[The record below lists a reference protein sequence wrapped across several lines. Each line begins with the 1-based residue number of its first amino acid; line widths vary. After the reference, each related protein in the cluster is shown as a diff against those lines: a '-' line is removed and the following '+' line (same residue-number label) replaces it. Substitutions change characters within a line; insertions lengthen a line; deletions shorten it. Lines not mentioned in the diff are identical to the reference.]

1 MNTTSE
7 DSDFD
12 EEAHTRLLNTIN
24 NLGNN
29 AKKGPLIRK
38 CPKKVQVKELVD
50 LIRST
55 KNVDDVKKKLIKRK
69 KKQGKAAEKDEPKT
83 LQAPSHRLLRERIE
97 SSIAYSD
104 IRKDLEEWAPIVKK
118 NRLAEQLVFPLTE
131 SPPVHRI
138 ASDLVLFF
146 KPRTP
151 MEIELAKLLK
161 TSNNNLRDGEEYTEA
176 ELELIRAMSLK
187 KAKAKWIQLKKM
199 RALVGYREA
208 KLKRQAKIKSKS
220 YHRHMKRQKRK
231 QMIKEFEEM
240 MMKNPEAAKEKL
252 EEIDRQR
259 ILERATLK
267 HRNGGKGIQ
276 QLSRYANK
284 NKDFKKIYEEQIR
297 LGRELVEKH
306 GREKD
311 SDSNSEAENTSAIK
325 LNTVKMLENAAETLE
340 KEEHQK
346 SSIKPELK
354 AKLHEMRE
362 RERETLRKSALRATD
377 TNFISHRK
385 HELSTDAVDESRV
398 CNEKAVEMEWS
409 PKEAISSEE
418 QSNKVQHQRGI
429 SENSGQDD
437 AEKKTDEHSK
447 KDYKKLKK
455 KSSKKM
461 KNKKES
467 KDVKDVDIDQLFD
480 KAEKELTEYALKK
493 CELLKLEE
501 KNKCSRNLLPSDTE
515 PTVIPRQK
523 EKEIAAKTE
532 EEVTDI
538 SLDPRHFLQIETMA
552 LPQVSAD
559 FVEILEEQAENQ
571 EEIIAKAFE
580 DVDVIG
586 DFEADKE
593 TVEAAENPKDTD
605 LTLQGWGS
613 WTGPGIIDRKKNRF
627 VIKAPKKKR
636 KDAGKTGLIISE
648 AVDPSIEKFQLKSV
662 PFPYTTV
669 EDYEAVVRQPLG
681 KEWNPQRVHMK
692 LIQPQIIVKAG
703 KIIKPLDKSVLE
715 DESDEEK

>member
-1 MNTTSE
+1 MSE

-12 EEAHTRLLNTIN
+12 EEAHTKLLNTIN
-24 NLGNN
+24 SLGNN
-29 AKKGPLIRK
+29 PKKGPLIRK
-38 CPKKVQVKELVD
+38 CSKKVQVKELVD

-55 KNVDDVKKKLIKRK
+55 KNVDDVKKKLVTKR
-69 KKQGKAAEKDEPKT
+69 QGKTVGKDEPRT
-83 LQAPSHRLLRERIE
+83 LQAPSHRLVRERIE

-104 IRKDLEEWAPIVKK
+104 IRKDLEEWASIVKK

-131 SPPVHRI
+131 DPPVQRT

-146 KPRTP
+146 KPRTS
-151 MEIELAKLLK
+151 MEVELAKLLK

-187 KAKAKWIQLKKM
+187 EARAKWVQLKKM

-240 MMKNPEAAKEKL
+240 MVKNPEAAKEKL

-267 HRNGGKGIQ
+267 HRSGKGVQ
-276 QLSRYANK
+276 QLSRYASKNK
-284 NKDFKKIYEEQIR
+284 NFKKVYEEQIR

-306 GREKD
+306 GLEKD
-311 SDSNSEAENTSAIK
+311 SDCDSETESTNAVKLTSA
-325 LNTVKMLENAAETLE
+325 KMLEKAAEILE
-340 KEEHQK
+340 REEHDK
-346 SSIKPELK
+346 MSAVPKLK
-354 AKLHEMRE
+354 RKLYEMRE
-362 RERETLRKSALRATD
+362 QERETLRKSALRATD
-377 TNFISHRK
+377 IKFISHRR
-385 HELSTDAVDESRV
+385 HELDPDAANESSVR
-398 CNEKAVEMEWS
+398 NEKVEMKWG
-409 PKEAISSEE
+409 PKEAVSSEE
-418 QSNKVQHQRGI
+418 QPNKMQHQRSI
-429 SENSGQDD
+429 SGNSGQDC
-437 AEKKTDEHSK
+437 AEKKADEQSK
-447 KDYKKLKK
+447 KDRKILKEK
-455 KSSKKM
+455 KSCKKM
-461 KNKKES
+461 KNRKKS
-467 KDVKDVDIDQLFD
+467 KDVLKDVDIDQLFD
-480 KAEKELTEYALKK
+480 KAEKELTDYALKK
-493 CELLKLEE
+493 CELLKLDDE
-501 KNKCSRNLLPSDTE
+501 KNKRSRDLMPSAAE
-515 PTVIPRQK
+515 SAVIPRQK

-532 EEVTDI
+532 ETVTDI

-552 LPQVSAD
+552 LPQVSAN
-559 FVEILEEQAENQ
+559 FVEVLEDTNQQVEDQ

-586 DFEADKE
+586 DFEAEKE
-593 TVEAAENPKDTD
+593 AAEAAENPKDID

-613 WTGPGIIDRKKNRF
+613 WTGPGITNRKKNRF
-627 VIKAPKKKR
+627 VIKAPRKKR

-648 AVDPSIEKFQLKSV
+648 AVDPSIEKIQLKSI

-669 EDYEAVVRQPLG
+669 EDYETVVRQPLG

-692 LIQPQIIVKAG
+692 LIRPQIVTKAG
-703 KIIKPLDKSVLE
+703 RIIKPLGKSVLE
-715 DESDEEK
+715 NESDEEK